1 MPSGQVITGMV
12 SVKKKKGPQTQ
23 SGFDYA
29 ANSLPTSADTGRLY
43 AHLADRAEHR
53 RVHNSHCLLPVHT
66 HQVLLTIRQAN
77 TKPIFIYNYTLSY
90 TQHTSLIVSKIKPYR
105 NVMLYITKTKGKVPP
120 TYTQELFYSPSVAFC
135 FTNLISLNLQSLWH
149 DGKYSRCLNRV
160 YYRTIYICQA
170 HAIQKLPVLYSYKVL
185 LSSLILFMLMRLED
199 GNTSPLIRK

>member
-1 MPSGQVITGMV
+1 MLCYILQ
-12 SVKKKKGPQTQ
+12 KQKER
-23 SGFDYA
+23 F
-29 ANSLPTSADTGRLY
+29 
-43 AHLADRAEHR
+43 
-53 RVHNSHCLLPVHT
+53 
-66 HQVLLTIRQAN
+66 HQ
-77 TKPIFIYNYTLSY
+77 
-90 TQHTSLIVSKIKPYR
+90 H
-105 NVMLYITKTKGKVPP
+105 
-120 TYTQELFYSPSVAFC
+120 TQELLYSPSVAFC